1 MHQTSPVSD
10 PPDALVDALQ
20 TGDRLSYH
28 PETATAEIARFHLA
42 LPKAQAAVAQIG
54 TIFNSILE
62 EHLRLYSPERWLPGG
77 MNMAALKQS
86 RTEAMTRALKMAA
99 DAGR

>member
-1 MHQTSPVSD
+1 MRSTCGHDAFLLPNDLAVYGQMMRAFLDQLSP
-10 PPDALVDALQ
+10 A
-20 TGDRLSYH
+20 
-28 PETATAEIARFHLA
+28 
-42 LPKAQAAVAQIG
+42 PKAQAAVAQIG